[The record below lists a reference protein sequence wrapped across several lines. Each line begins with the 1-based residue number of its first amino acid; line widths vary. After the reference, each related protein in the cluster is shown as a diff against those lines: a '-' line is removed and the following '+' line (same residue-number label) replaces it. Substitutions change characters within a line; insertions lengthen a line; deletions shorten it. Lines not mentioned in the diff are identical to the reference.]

1 MLSLTQNLVCINI
14 WGCTLTVNSK
24 ADKNLINNANN
35 GYGYL
40 KTIYAKND
48 CIFQFYLNTLSLDKQ
63 GRYFIVTNPVNKVYP
78 DFVKLAT
85 TSDIKVNSVNGQTG
99 NVTVDAGVTSV
110 NGQKGAVSNIATSS
124 DVTNATSS
132 VRSDFEG
139 SISMVN
145 SLVKSLA
152 SRISKLEQKKPIYAS
167 WQSEAETKP
176 KQTNDL
182 YYF

>member
-1 MLSLTQNLVCINI
+1 M
-14 WGCTLTVNSK
+14 
-24 ADKNLINNANN
+24 
-35 GYGYL
+35 
-40 KTIYAKND
+40 
-48 CIFQFYLNTLSLDKQ
+48 NTLSLDKQ
-63 GRYFIVTNPVNKVYP
+63 GRYFRVTNPVNKVYS

-99 NVTVDAGVTSV
+99 NVTVDVGVTSV

-139 SISMVN
+139 SISTVN

-167 WQSEAETKP
+167 SQSEAGTKS